1 MDTPHIKS
9 IDDQMNVQT
18 HIFDML
24 SVIIT
29 KHIADAVFIMEE
41 VNDEF
46 IYKYVNQS
54 ALDIVNKSADQILG
68 KSLSEVMD
76 GLGQKLSGLYR
87 HAQKI
92 DSDFR
97 YRDLILKD
105 GNSFYYET
113 NLTSLEDHL
122 SKQRYMIAVV
132 RDVTDE
138 ENEKNKLRNLHE
150 HYQSIIQHNLDAIL
164 TLSDRG
170 VITSV
175 NQAAIKTFSAQSD
188 QLIDQTITALFP
200 AGAAFN
206 AVNCIQKAVT
216 EGPHE
221 LHFVPAETAD
231 GTAIVVHAKFIPIIV
246 QDQPK
251 GVFLI
256 VRDATDEQETKEK
269 MDFLYFHDRLTGL
282 YNRQAFSSHID
293 KLSELTSDTHSI
305 LCLNLDHFKKLNN
318 TLGFNAGDELLKKV
332 AGRLRSILAGKD
344 ALYRLNADEFVYLLH
359 HTTPVESKEF
369 ADRVLSLFQEPFTI
383 NSQEYFVS
391 ASIGISIFPL
401 DGIQSEV
408 LINRAAQA
416 LHIVKNNGSPGVGFY
431 HDEMTQAFP
440 NRMIMETHLRR
451 AVELN
456 ELTLHYQPQ
465 VDLQNGEITSVEALL
480 RWNNRKFGA
489 VPPSEF
495 IPIAEENGLIHSI
508 GAWVIDQ
515 ACLQLKTWA
524 LQGIKQI
531 RIAVN
536 ISPKQFTQTDFDQ
549 VIMNALKK
557 YQIDPRLLE
566 IEITESA
573 MSNMNTT
580 LIMLKKLK
588 KIGVKIS
595 VDDFGTGY
603 SSLNYLRLFP
613 IDILKIDQ
621 SFVREIQSECK
632 DAAIT
637 KTIIHLA
644 HSLGLEVVAEG
655 VEEIEQVSF
664 LRNEQC
670 QKGQG
675 YFFSKPLPS
684 EEMEKKLLDI
694 V

>member
-1 MDTPHIKS
+1 MDTPRIQS
-9 IDDQMNVQT
+9 FDDKMNFSS

-29 KHIADAVFIMEE
+29 EHIADAVFIMEE
-41 VNDEF
+41 VDGGF
-46 IYKYVNQS
+46 KYKYANQA
-54 ALDIVNKSADQILG
+54 ALGIVNKKIEDLLDKTLQ
-68 KSLSEVMD
+68 EVM
-76 GLGQKLSGLYR
+76 GSMSGRLINLYR
-87 HAQKI
+87 HAQSLDK
-92 DSDFR
+92 DFR
-97 YRDLILKD
+97 YRDLLYVNGERK
-105 GNSFYYET
+105 YYET
-113 NLTSLEDHL
+113 NLSAL
-122 SKQRYMIAVV
+122 SDADSRRRYIVAVV
-132 RDVTDE
+132 RDVTEE

-150 HYQSIIQHNLDAIL
+150 HYQSIIQHNLDAVL
-164 TLSDRG
+164 TLSENG

-175 NQAAIKTFSAQSD
+175 NEAAAGTFALETERLVD
-188 QLIDQTITALFP
+188 QPVTSLFSNRTS
-200 AGAAFN
+200 FN
-206 AVNCIQKAVT
+206 VKSCIQKAIK

-221 LHFVPAETAD
+221 VHFVPAVTAE
-231 GTAIVVHAKFIPIIV
+231 GAAIVVHTKFVPIIV
-246 QDQPK
+246 QGHAK
-251 GVFLI
+251 GVYMI
-256 VRDATDEQETKEK
+256 VRDATSEQETKEK
-269 MDFLYFHDRLTGL
+269 MNFLYSHDRLTGL
-282 YNRQAFSSHID
+282 FNRQAFGHQID
-293 KLSELTSDTHSI
+293 ELSELTKDTHAV
-305 LCLNLDHFKKLNN
+305 LCLDLDNFKKLNN

-332 AGRLRSILAGKD
+332 AGRLRTLLNEGDS
-344 ALYRLNADEFVYLLH
+344 LYRMNADEFVYLLQQ
-359 HTTPVESKEF
+359 TTHNKTKEF
-369 ADRVLSLFQEPFTI
+369 ADHVLTLFQQPFNI
-383 NSQEYFVS
+383 NEQEYFVS
-391 ASIGISIFPL
+391 ARIGISIFPQ
-401 DGIQSEV
+401 DGIESEV

-416 LHIVKNNGSPGVGFY
+416 LHTVKKADGSVVSFY
-431 HDEMTQAFP
+431 HNEMTQAFP
-440 NRMIMETHLRR
+440 DKMIMETHLRR
-451 AVELN
+451 AIELN
-456 ELTLHYQPQ
+456 ELSLHYQPQ
-465 VDLQNGEITSVEALL
+465 VDLQNGEISSIEALL

-495 IPIAEENGLIHSI
+495 ITMAEENGLIHPI

-515 ACLQLKTWA
+515 ACQQLQTWS
-524 LQGIKQI
+524 LQGINNI

-536 ISPKQFTQTDFDQ
+536 ISPKQFAQTDFDQ

-557 YQIDPRLLE
+557 YHVDASLLE

-621 SFVREIQSECK
+621 SFVREIQSEHK

-655 VEEIEQVSF
+655 VEEMAQVLF
-664 LRNEQC
+664 LRKEHC

-684 EEMEKKLLDI
+684 AEMERKLLDI